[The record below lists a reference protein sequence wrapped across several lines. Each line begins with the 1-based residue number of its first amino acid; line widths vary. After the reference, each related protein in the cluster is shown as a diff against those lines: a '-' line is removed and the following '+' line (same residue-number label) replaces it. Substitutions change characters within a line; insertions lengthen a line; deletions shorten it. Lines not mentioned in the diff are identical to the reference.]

1 MDDLELL
8 LKRAE
13 EMLRRQSPRLDQ
25 RELTAFVRTFL
36 NRRGAFLDINR
47 RHGSPLYI
55 IDEQAL
61 MDRAR
66 QFGDA
71 FRREIPG
78 IRLFYALKSNHHP
91 AIASRLVGTGM
102 GLDVSSGVEL
112 KTALAIAGAAIIF
125 SGPGKVLP
133 ELELASAH
141 ADRVTI
147 LLDSFGE
154 LARLEHAAGDAGVI
168 MQAGVRLTID
178 ERGLWRKFGIPLSD
192 LERFLTEA
200 ANCPHVAV
208 KGLQFHSSWNMN
220 PDNQIAFITRVG
232 TTLQAL
238 PKEKRAQ
245 IAFVDIGGGYWPM
258 AGEWLQ
264 AVGTPE
270 GRLRQLIDPE
280 TAGVRDHYRYA
291 STPIEDFARRLG
303 QAVKSELLSRVDCA
317 IYAEPGRWLC
327 HDAMHILVTVIDKKG
342 DDLVITDGATN
353 AIGWERFETD
363 YFPVIN
369 LSRPDEEERPGL
381 VLGSLCTP
389 HDVWGY
395 GYYGSDIQPGDVLL
409 VPAQGAYTY
418 SLRQNFIKPLPETVV
433 MPAASGKSQA

>member
-1 MDDLELL
+1 MDDIELL
-8 LKRAE
+8 LKRAA
-13 EMLRRQSPRLDQ
+13 EMLRQESPRMDRQ
-25 RELTAFVRTFL
+25 ELVAFVRTFL
-36 NRRGAFLDINR
+36 HRREAFLDINR

-61 MDRAR
+61 LDRAG

-112 KTALAIAGAAIIF
+112 TTALAIADAMIIF
-125 SGPGKVLP
+125 SGPGKLP
-133 ELELASAH
+133 SELALAVAH
-141 ADRVTI
+141 ADRVTVLI
-147 LLDSFGE
+147 DSFGE
-154 LARLEHAAGDAGVI
+154 LARLEQAAGDAGVI
-168 MQAGVRLTID
+168 IQAGVRLTID
-178 ERGLWRKFGIPLSD
+178 ERGLWRKFGIPLAD

-200 ANCPHVAV
+200 AVCRHVAV

-232 TTLQAL
+232 AALQAL
-238 PKEKRAQ
+238 PKKKRAR
-245 IAFVDIGGGYWPM
+245 ISFVDIGGGYWPM

-264 AVGTPE
+264 AAGTPE
-270 GRLRQLIDPE
+270 GRLRQMIAPE
-280 TAGVRDHYRYA
+280 TAATGVSYRYV
-291 STPIEDFARRLG
+291 STPIEIFARRLG
-303 QAVKSELLSRVDCA
+303 ETVKSELLSRVDCT
-317 IYAEPGRWLC
+317 IYTEPGRWLC
-327 HDAMHILVTVIDKKG
+327 HDAMHILLTVIDKKG

-369 LSRPDEEERPGL
+369 LSRPDEQERPGL

-409 VPAQGAYTY
+409 IPAQGAYTY

-433 MPAASGKSQA
+433 MPSVRPDGS